1 MTIEMIMPHYLL
13 VIFSAI
19 VGLAIGSF
27 LNVVIYRVPEGISL
41 MGRSFC
47 PKCQHRIREYDN
59 VPVLGWLLLRGKCRD
74 CQAPISPRYPLVEA
88 FTGLSWAVVSYY
100 VGYSWMLIPLL
111 ILLSCS
117 IALAMIDFDTL
128 RLPNSIVLFT
138 TVTVGAGVILNTV
151 IESNYENLFRAAL
164 GAVALGMFYFVFWF
178 FSGGRALGF
187 GDVKLAP
194 ILGFVTAYYS
204 WGVLVTATAAAWT
217 LGAIIGIIGMAVGKF
232 TRGKQIPF
240 GPYLLA
246 GVWIGLAFGDVLSGW
261 YLSLMH
267 LN

>member
-1 MTIEMIMPHYLL
+1 MSVEVIMPHYIL
-13 VIFSAI
+13 VIFSA
-19 VGLAIGSF
+19 VFGLAIGSF
-27 LNVVIYRVPEGISL
+27 LNVVIYRIPEGLSL

-59 VPVLGWLLLRGKCRD
+59 VPVLGWLLLKGKCRD

-88 FTGLSWAVVSYY
+88 FTGVAWAVLAYF

-138 TVTVGAGVILNTV
+138 TVTVAAGVIFASSM
-151 IESNYENLFRAAL
+151 EGSYDNLIRASL
-164 GAVALGMFYFVFWF
+164 GAVVSGLFYFVFWF

-204 WGVLVTATAAAWT
+204 WGTLVTATAAAWV
-217 LGAIIGIIGMAVGKF
+217 LGAIVGVAGMALGKF

-246 GVWIGLAFGDVLSGW
+246 GVWVGLAFGEMVSNW
-261 YLSLMH
+261 YMSLMY
-267 LN
+267 L